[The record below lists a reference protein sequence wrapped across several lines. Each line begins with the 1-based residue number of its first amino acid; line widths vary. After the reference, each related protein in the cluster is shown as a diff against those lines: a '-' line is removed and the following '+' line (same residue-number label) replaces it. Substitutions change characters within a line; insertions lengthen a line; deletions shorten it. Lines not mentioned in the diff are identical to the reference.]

1 MFLVLVGEL
10 QGLERIDCSTGVN
23 IAQAPAKLNQVL
35 PQFCNHRCLCRSAW
49 LKIDG
54 AGLDGICSITRAI

>member
-23 IAQAPAKLNQVL
+23 IAQAPAKLFVKFYHSFAPIGVFVGQL
-35 PQFCNHRCLCRSAW
+35 
-49 LKIDG
+49 G
-54 AGLDGICSITRAI
+54 